1 MSVYSEMILIEF
13 LLAPTVPSEPRPKNT
28 ARLTPSISAL
38 KLRSGSSDRWVT
50 SSMMPTVKCG
60 FGSLFFS
67 SSKTALAIELLN
79 SFDDR
84 P

>member
-1 MSVYSEMILIEF
+1 MILMLF

-28 ARLTPSISAL
+28 ARNT
-38 KLRSGSSDRWVT
+38 RSDSVANERSTARLVRET
-50 SSMMPTVKCG
+50 SSVMPTVKWLRG
-60 FGSLFFS
+60 AAADS
-67 SSKTALAIELLN
+67 SSNTALAMAGVN